1 MPVSA
6 KNGVE
11 HIHGWWIPADA
22 QAPVL
27 LYLHHNAINIGANVS
42 QAYHF
47 QQLGYSILIID
58 YRGFGLSGGDF
69 PTESQV
75 YQDAQVAWNYLTQ
88 KRRIPPNQI
97 FIYGHSLGG
106 AIAIDLA
113 VKHPEAAGLIV
124 QNSLTNM
131 RDMTKR
137 FGLFWLFPVDVLLRQ
152 QFDSLQKIR
161 SVQMP
166 VLFIHGIRDPQ
177 IPYQM
182 SQRLF
187 AAAIGP
193 KQLLLIPK
201 AGHDNNM
208 AEQYYQVVRKFMEDG
223 QNSQS

>member
-1 MPVSA
+1 M
-6 KNGVE
+6 
-11 HIHGWWIPADA
+11 
-22 QAPVL
+22 
-27 LYLHHNAINIGANVS
+27 
-42 QAYHF
+42 
-47 QQLGYSILIID
+47 IID

-88 KRRIPPNQI
+88 KRRILPNQI

-113 VKHPEAAGLIV
+113 VKHPEAAGLIG

-131 RDMTKR
+131 QDMTKW
-137 FGLFWLFPVDVLLRQ
+137 FGLFWLFPVDILLRQ

-187 AAAIGP
+187 AAAIDP

-208 AEQYYQVVRKFMEDG
+208 AEQYYQVVRKFMEER